1 MYPKGGSGMR
11 KIIINADD
19 FGLCASV
26 NEGIIEAHRHGA
38 LSSAT
43 IMANM
48 PGFGQAVEL
57 AGDNPR
63 LGVGVHLNLVRGL
76 PLSPAAKVATLLG
89 PDGRF
94 LGSPGRLMRKMA
106 AGKASPAEVERELR
120 AQIEKVMAAGL
131 RPSHVDSEKHMH
143 AYPPVFRIAARL
155 AGEYGIGG
163 IRLIRELRLSRHP
176 AQSAKAVLLTL
187 WSARC
192 RAAVREAR
200 LVTTDRFYGICNSGR
215 MTAAALRRLIG
226 RPGRGS
232 VEIMIHPGHVRP
244 ELFALEALTG
254 PYYINRFREGE
265 LQAALDPSVL
275 ALFRP
280 GGPELTNYHGLRE

>member
-1 MYPKGGSGMR
+1 MAR
-11 KIIINADD
+11 IIINADD
-19 FGLCASV
+19 FGLCACV
-26 NEGIIEAHRHGA
+26 NEGIIEAHRNGA

-48 PGFGQAVEL
+48 PGFDQAVVL
-57 AGDNPR
+57 AKENPR

-76 PLSPAAKVATLLG
+76 PLSPASRIPTILG

-94 LGSPGRLMRKMA
+94 LGSPSRLMRKMA
-106 AGKASPAEVERELR
+106 AGRARPAEVEIELR
-120 AQIEKVMAAGL
+120 AQIEKALAAGL

-163 IRLIRELRLSRHP
+163 IRFIREFRLSRHP
-176 AQSAKAVLLTL
+176 VQSAKAVLLTL
-187 WSARC
+187 WSARA
-192 RAAVREAR
+192 RAAVRSAG
-200 LVTTDRFYGICNSGR
+200 LVITDRFYGICNSGR
-215 MTAAALRRLIG
+215 MTAADLRRLIE

-232 VEIMIHPGHVRP
+232 AEIMIHPGYVRP

-265 LQAALDPSVL
+265 LKAVTDPSVR

-280 GGPELTNYHGLRE
+280 GGPELTTYHGLRK

>member
-1 MYPKGGSGMR
+1 MTR
-11 KIIINADD
+11 IIINADD
-19 FGLCASV
+19 FGLCACV
-26 NEGIIEAHRHGA
+26 NEGIIEAHRNGA

-48 PGFGQAVEL
+48 PGFDQAVVL
-57 AGDNPR
+57 AKENPR

-76 PLSPAAKVATLLG
+76 PLSPASRIPTILG

-94 LGSPGRLMRKMA
+94 LGSPGRLMRRMA
-106 AGKASPAEVERELR
+106 AGKARPAEVEFELR
-120 AQIEKVMAAGL
+120 AQIEKVLAAGL
-131 RPSHVDSEKHMH
+131 WPSHVDSEKHMH

-163 IRLIRELRLSRHP
+163 IRFIREFRLSRHP
-176 AQSAKAVLLTL
+176 AQSVKAVLLTL
-187 WSARC
+187 WSARA
-192 RAAVREAR
+192 RAAVRAAG
-200 LVTTDRFYGICNSGR
+200 LVITDRFYGICNSGR
-215 MTAAALRRLIG
+215 MTAADLRRLIG

-232 VEIMIHPGHVRP
+232 AEIMIHPGYVRP

-254 PYYINRFREGE
+254 PYFINRFREGE
-265 LQAALDPSVL
+265 LKAVTDPSVR

-280 GGPELTNYHGLRE
+280 GGPELTSYHGLRK